1 MAKVIEFDKGE
12 MKFLMSKVVSFSL
25 SCETYIQALDRFLA
39 TYLSSYH

>member
-12 MKFLMSKVVSFSL
+12 MKFLKSKVVSLSF
-25 SCETYIQALDRFLA
+25 SCETFIQALDHFLA